1 MAYLEKRVKYSILE
15 ILHRPLNL
23 LQFLAS
29 LDEMVVIIADHE
41 TSPFSLYES
50 LELILR
56 AVSARQ
62 TDQRNRQV
70 SLSAR
75 LTFLL

>member
-15 ILHRPLNL
+15 ILHRLVNL

-29 LDEMVVIIADHE
+29 LNEMVVIIAGHE

-50 LELILR
+50 LDLILR

-70 SLSAR
+70 SLCAR